1 VYKGVDLKQRGRHF
15 NVSTHLIVFTGYFA
29 FSLMIFSD
37 PLKIN
42 LGIILKIAGMI
53 IGLSGIII
61 GFVATI
67 HKKGYA
73 ETDQLI
79 TSGIYSRLRNPMYLG
94 IILIHIGLPLFFES
108 MISLLSAFIWIP
120 MIMLWKYWEEKHLE
134 KKFGEQYGNYKNKTW
149 F

>member
-15 NVSTHLIVFTGYFA
+15 NVSTHLIVFAGYFA
-29 FSLMIFSD
+29 FCLMIFTD

-42 LGIILKIAGMI
+42 PGIILKIAGMI

-67 HKKGYA
+67 QKKGYA
-73 ETDQLI
+73 ETDHLI

-94 IILIHIGLPLFFES
+94 IIFIHIGLPLFFES
-108 MISLLSAFIWIP
+108 MISLLSALIWIP